1 MRDIE
6 MSTSQQ
12 FDGRWLVYY
21 VKSGQVEIQGLD
33 SEEQAIEYIKTKPAG
48 EFARFTHVSRGVENG
63 ER

>member
-1 MRDIE
+1 

-21 VKSGQVEIQGLD
+21 VRNGHVELQGLD

-48 EFARFTHVSRGVENG
+48 EFAKFTYVSRSVEDG
-63 ER
+63 ERKNVV